1 MKNSLKLLMVATSV
15 LLSTTNY
22 AQIKN
27 AKTET
32 VKVYGNC
39 GMCETKIENAGSLKR
54 VSEVDWNKDTQM
66 ASITYDANKTN
77 KDEILKKIALAGYDS
92 NSFLAPN
99 DAYNKL
105 PGCCQYERVGKT
117 PVKEEMKMEASHAN
131 HNMDEKM
138 AEGTAPNMNESKEE
152 MKMETSHANHDMKE
166 KMAESKTTTMNQ
178 PKEKMKMDASH
189 SNHAMNEKMA
199 ESKMQKM
206 NQLDALYTNYFGIKD
221 ALVKTDGNAA
231 SANAKGLLASI
242 NAVKMGE
249 LEMDVHMVWMKVVAD
264 LKVDAKK
271 IADTKDAKS
280 QRGNFDTLSE
290 NIYKLIK
297 VSKSETTVYFQHCP
311 MANNG
316 KGANWLSKEN
326 NIKNPYYG
334 SMMLGCGKTVE
345 TIK

>member
-1 MKNSLKLLMVATSV
+1 MVAITLLLTFTTS
-15 LLSTTNY
+15 Y

-27 AKTET
+27 TKTET

-39 GMCETKIENAGSLKR
+39 GMCETKIENSGSQKR
-54 VSEVDWNKDTQM
+54 ISEVDWNKDTQM
-66 ASITYDANKTN
+66 ASITYDTNKTN
-77 KDEILKKIALAGYDS
+77 KDEILKRIALAGYDS
-92 NSFLAPN
+92 DSFLAPN

-105 PGCCQYERVGKT
+105 PGCCQYDRVAKT
-117 PVKEEMKMEASHAN
+117 PVKEEMKMDAN
-131 HNMDEKM
+131 HLDHNMDQKM
-138 AEGTAPNMNESKEE
+138 VESTTPTMNQPKEE
-152 MKMETSHANHDMKE
+152 MKME
-166 KMAESKTTTMNQ
+166 
-178 PKEKMKMDASH
+178 ASH
-189 SNHAMNEKMA
+189 SNQTMNEKMA

-206 NQLDALYTNYFGIKD
+206 NQLDAVYKNYFAIKD
-221 ALVKTDGNAA
+221 ALVKTDGSAA
-231 SANAKGLLASI
+231 SANAKELVASI

-249 LEMDVHMVWMKVVAD
+249 LKMEVHMVWMKVLAD
-264 LKVDAKK
+264 LKDDANK
-271 IADTKDAKS
+271 IANTEDAKS

-297 VSKSETTVYFQHCP
+297 VSKSERTVYFQHCP